1 MKTVFFTTALVCASI
16 AVSASMIPSI
26 AQKSGA
32 EKSAGTKTGLESSA
46 QKPSAQRHSAPATT
60 AKSSTTQK
68 GVTNIPSKGFSGEL
82 TEIAKSNYQWTGIA
96 VSKKNRVFVC
106 YPRWSNI
113 GPVSAGELLPDG
125 SVSAFPDKK
134 WNEWIQGAKVTGEE
148 FVCVQSVYCDN
159 SGALWILD
167 PAAPKFHGPITN
179 GPKLVK
185 VNLGTSRVEKV
196 YPLETVAPK
205 DSYLN
210 DVRVDTRRQV
220 AYMTDSGLGAIIV
233 LDLRTGNA
241 RRVLDTSPSVKAED
255 IKIMIGEKRWGVMPD
270 GSVRKV
276 HSDGIALD
284 KAGDYLYYQALT
296 GKTLYRISTKD
307 LRNEKL
313 TAKDLNTK
321 VEKVAN
327 TCVADGIEFGADGT
341 LYLTSLEDSSI
352 KSLNVTAA
360 NKEVK
365 TVVKDKQLIWPDSL
379 AMRGDGHIYV
389 TASQI
394 NMGAKAPTP
403 YKIFRFKP
411 KN

>member
-1 MKTVFFTTALVCASI
+1 MKTVSFTRALVCASV
-16 AVSASMIPSI
+16 ATSAILLPSI
-26 AQKSGA
+26 AQKSGSDTPA
-32 EKSAGTKTGLESSA
+32 GKQAGIESAAPKSSA
-46 QKPSAQRHSAPATT
+46 KITQSA
-60 AKSSTTQK
+60 KGSTNQK

-82 TEIAKSNYQWTGIA
+82 TEMAKSNYQWTGVA

-148 FVCVQSVYCDN
+148 FVCVQSVYCDSN
-159 SGALWILD
+159 GALWILD
-167 PAAPKFHGPITN
+167 PAAPKFQGPITN

-185 VNLGTSRVEKV
+185 VNLTSNHVEKV

-220 AYMTDSGLGAIIV
+220 AYMTDSGLGAIVV
-233 LDLRTGNA
+233 LDLRSGNA
-241 RRVLDTSPSVKAED
+241 RRLLDTSPSVKAED
-255 IKIMIGEKRWGVMPD
+255 IKVMIGDKRWGVMPD

-284 KAGDYLYYQALT
+284 KSGDYLYYQALT
-296 GKTLYRISTKD
+296 GKTLYRIATKD

-313 TAKDLNTK
+313 AAKDLNAK
-321 VEKVAN
+321 VEKVAT

-352 KSLNVTAA
+352 KSLNVNGA

-411 KN
+411 KE

>member
-1 MKTVFFTTALVCASI
+1 MKTVSFTTALVCASI
-16 AVSASMIPSI
+16 ATSAILMPSI

-32 EKSAGTKTGLESSA
+32 EKPAAIKTGMESAA
-46 QKPSAQRHSAPATT
+46 QKPTASAAT
-60 AKSSTTQK
+60 AKNSTSQK
-68 GVTNIPSKGFSGEL
+68 GVMNIPSKGFSGEL
-82 TEIAKSNYQWTGIA
+82 TEMAKSNYQWTGVA

-148 FVCVQSVYCDN
+148 FVCVQSVYCDSN
-159 SGALWILD
+159 GALWILD
-167 PAAPKFHGPITN
+167 PAAPKFQGPITN

-185 VNLGTSRVEKV
+185 VNLTSNHVEKI

-220 AYMTDSGLGAIIV
+220 AYMTDSGLGAIVV

-255 IKIMIGEKRWGVMPD
+255 IKIMIGDKRWGVMPD

-284 KAGDYLYYQALT
+284 KSGDYLYYQALT
-296 GKTLYRISTKD
+296 GKTLYRIATKD

-313 TAKDLNTK
+313 APKDLNTK
-321 VEKVAN
+321 VEKVAT

-352 KSLNVTAA
+352 KSLNVSGA

-411 KN
+411 KK

>member
-1 MKTVFFTTALVCASI
+1 MKTVSFTTALVCASI
-16 AVSASMIPSI
+16 ATSAILMPSI
-26 AQKSGA
+26 AQKSGSDTPA
-32 EKSAGTKTGLESSA
+32 GKKAGGESAAPKSI
-46 QKPSAQRHSAPATT
+46 
-60 AKSSTTQK
+60 AKSTQDPKGSTTQK
-68 GVTNIPSKGFSGEL
+68 SVTNIPSKGFSGEL
-82 TEIAKSNYQWTGIA
+82 TEMAKSNYQWTGVA

-148 FVCVQSVYCDN
+148 FVCVQSVYCDS

-185 VNLGTSRVEKV
+185 VNLGNNHVEKV

-220 AYMTDSGLGAIIV
+220 AYMTDSGLGAIVV

-255 IKIMIGEKRWGVMPD
+255 IKIMIGDKRWGVMPD

-284 KAGDYLYYQALT
+284 KSGDYLYYQALT
-296 GKTLYRISTKD
+296 GKTLYRIATKD

-313 TAKDLNTK
+313 AAKDLNTK
-321 VEKVAN
+321 VEKVAT

-352 KSLNVTAA
+352 KSLNVSAA

-411 KN
+411 KK